1 MAPPGK
7 STASAVSSPT
17 MKLTVNGEE
26 RELPGSEPSVAD
38 LVERLG
44 LGGQAV
50 AVELNR
56 RLVPRREHPATPLS
70 EGDDVEVVTLVG
82 GG

>member
-1 MAPPGK
+1 
-7 STASAVSSPT
+7 
-17 MKLTVNGEE
+17 MKLTVNNEE
-26 RELPGSEPSVAD
+26 RELPGPEPSVAD
-38 LVERLG
+38 LVEQLG

-56 RLVPRREHPATPLS
+56 RLVPRRDHATTHLN
-70 EGDDVEVVTLVG
+70 EGDSVEVVTLVG